1 MPVHGHFEET
11 CAVELPSQLES
22 YPSSKGFQ
30 GVPVPLKCTGTRST
44 EYCTRIATEH
54 HSLQISM
61 GTTTGGTH
69 EIIETTSRSLPN
81 RHLTDQDQLCIAH
94 SFLSINNERLS
105 GYLEVFSLTLSRNEK
120 GNGGSG
126 AAAAGGKKADDRKD
140 LVSQSSFTGDVK
152 LDESRSTIDR
162 SGHPP
167 SGSNENKYFIVI
179 KGSLDAK
186 SNPTANTA
194 GKSDTDTGFD
204 GYDGYRDRDEERVLM
219 SNRTNNHNHPTSKP
233 RKKEKK
239 IKETDPH
246 SMNTNTTCNVYQSF
260 PVSFCPSTVELV
272 QVEEGAGSNGFGN
285 YIIYAADNLE
295 LKMFSLTSRDVS
307 EMNIDVSVSDEKF
320 DMVEDALA
328 LIPRNGNDGEN
339 DNTSTSTA
347 NDPKPPSND
356 FTNLFLQ
363 DLNLNADIGIAET
376 STSTSPLLFRS
387 PITVV
392 NTSITV
398 RKSDLAS
405 IHTLSVGCQDGSI
418 RIITYALANENGN
431 EQEQEEREDKH
442 CENNQLKDMHQR
454 FEILN
459 ISNFVIDGPVSAL
472 SYSRNESIEN
482 EEVRLVLFAG
492 SVCGFAC
499 WFYQIPNCDDYE
511 FQGAY
516 PLIDGLWDNRLRDDD
531 AVLSIREFQYGGVE
545 GGSIVAIGLYSGR
558 LLLFERRT
566 EGRSEDD
573 NEDTKNPYMYFTDK
587 RDSATFHCV
596 WNCTL
601 PYPIRDIQVVADGI
615 FSDMVVCTKRSI
627 HLLRSNPDFFGEAA
641 FERVERLINQFVQ
654 K

>member
-1 MPVHGHFEET
+1 M
-11 CAVELPSQLES
+11 
-22 YPSSKGFQ
+22 
-30 GVPVPLKCTGTRST
+30 
-44 EYCTRIATEH
+44 
-54 HSLQISM
+54 
-61 GTTTGGTH
+61 
-69 EIIETTSRSLPN
+69 
-81 RHLTDQDQLCIAH
+81 
-94 SFLSINNERLS
+94 
-105 GYLEVFSLTLSRNEK
+105 
-120 GNGGSG
+120 
-126 AAAAGGKKADDRKD
+126 
-140 LVSQSSFTGDVK
+140 
-152 LDESRSTIDR
+152 
-162 SGHPP
+162 
-167 SGSNENKYFIVI
+167 
-179 KGSLDAK
+179 
-186 SNPTANTA
+186 
-194 GKSDTDTGFD
+194 
-204 GYDGYRDRDEERVLM
+204 
-219 SNRTNNHNHPTSKP
+219 
-233 RKKEKK
+233 
-239 IKETDPH
+239 
-246 SMNTNTTCNVYQSF
+246 
-260 PVSFCPSTVELV
+260 
-272 QVEEGAGSNGFGN
+272 
-285 YIIYAADNLE
+285 
-295 LKMFSLTSRDVS
+295 
-307 EMNIDVSVSDEKF
+307 
-320 DMVEDALA
+320 
-328 LIPRNGNDGEN
+328 
-339 DNTSTSTA
+339 
-347 NDPKPPSND
+347 
-356 FTNLFLQ
+356 
-363 DLNLNADIGIAET
+363 
-376 STSTSPLLFRS
+376 
-387 PITVV
+387 
-392 NTSITV
+392 
-398 RKSDLAS
+398 
-405 IHTLSVGCQDGSI
+405 SVGCQDGSI